1 MMTRGRPTTPVGTFG
16 EIGTTQL
23 DSGKWL
29 ANVTVRLPSGKG
41 KRIRR
46 TGKSEAE
53 AKRRVKAAAVDATGT
68 EDTDLLKGS
77 STVNQLIDVWLNQYD
92 GAASS
97 IDQYRSTARVHI
109 TPAIGSLRLVEVTTP
124 KLERFFRSLTR
135 SRWQASRTLLSNAF
149 KYAVRMGVIDHN
161 PVTDTS
167 PAPASDFTARAL
179 TPVELVTVRR
189 MVRHYADQGRSFGV
203 QLPELIE
210 VLAGTGARISDVC
223 VLRWSDVDGDRA
235 TITDVKGGGRR
246 RTVMLPP
253 STVAALER
261 QRPRTFGWD
270 PYVFTHGTAEP
281 VRRQQPQ
288 QWLRWARKVW
298 AEREPVFGP
307 VEPDVSWVTFHT
319 FRRSVATW
327 LAGEVSVETATLQ
340 LGHLQ
345 AATTE
350 GHYVDRS
357 GMVPDA
363 TAVLGKILGNGTEM
377 AE

>member
-1 MMTRGRPTTPVGTFG
+1 MTRGRPATPVGTFG
-16 EIGTTQL
+16 EIGTAQL

-92 GAASS
+92 GAKSS
-97 IDQYRSTARVHI
+97 IEQYRSTARVHVA
-109 TPAIGSLRLVEVTTP
+109 PAIGSLRLVEVTTP

-135 SRWQASRTLLSNAF
+135 SRWQASRTLLMNAC
-149 KYAVRMGVIDHN
+149 KYAVRMGVMDHN
-161 PVTDTS
+161 PAAETT
-167 PAPASDFTARAL
+167 PAPASDFKARAL
-179 TPVELVTVRR
+179 TPVELVTFRR
-189 MVRHYADQGRSFGV
+189 MVRHYADQAKSFGV
-203 QLPELIE
+203 QLPELVE

-223 VLRWSDVDGDRA
+223 ALRWSDVAGNRV
-235 TITDVKGGGRR
+235 TITDVKGGGRK
-246 RTVMLPP
+246 RTVTIPP
-253 STVAALER
+253 TTVAALKR
-261 QRPRTFGWD
+261 QRKVTFGWS
-270 PYVFTHGTAEP
+270 PYVFTHGSAEQ

-288 QWLRWARKVW
+288 QWLRWARVVW
-298 AEREPVFGP
+298 ADREPVFGP
-307 VEPDVSWVTFHT
+307 VEPDVSWVTFHV
-319 FRRSVATW
+319 FRRSMATW
-327 LAGEVSVETATLQ
+327 LAGQVSIETATLQ

-350 GHYVDRS
+350 GHYIDRT

>member
-1 MMTRGRPTTPVGTFG
+1 MTRGRPATPVGTFG
-16 EIGTTQL
+16 EIGTAQL

-92 GAASS
+92 GAKSS
-97 IDQYRSTARVHI
+97 IEQYRSTARVHVA
-109 TPAIGSLRLVEVTTP
+109 PAIGSLRLVEVTTP

-135 SRWQASRTLLSNAF
+135 SRWQASRTLLMNAC
-149 KYAVRMGVIDHN
+149 KYAVRMGVMDHN
-161 PVTDTS
+161 PAAETT
-167 PAPASDFTARAL
+167 PAPASDFKARAL
-179 TPVELVTVRR
+179 TPVELVTFRR
-189 MVRHYADQGRSFGV
+189 MVRHYADQAKSFGV
-203 QLPELIE
+203 QLPELVE

-223 VLRWSDVDGDRA
+223 ALRWSDVAGKRV
-235 TITDVKGGGRR
+235 TITDVKGGGRK
-246 RTVMLPP
+246 RTVTIPP
-253 STVAALER
+253 TTVAALER
-261 QRPRTFGWD
+261 QRKVTFGWS
-270 PYVFTHGTAEP
+270 PYVFTHGSAEQ

-288 QWLRWARKVW
+288 QWLRWARVVW
-298 AEREPVFGP
+298 ADREPVFGP
-307 VEPDVSWVTFHT
+307 VEPDVSWVTFHV
-319 FRRSVATW
+319 FRRSMATW
-327 LAGEVSVETATLQ
+327 LAGQVSIETATLQ

-350 GHYVDRS
+350 GHYIDRT

>member
-1 MMTRGRPTTPVGTFG
+1 MTRGRPATPVGTFG
-16 EIGTTQL
+16 EIGTTRL

-97 IDQYRSTARVHI
+97 ITQYRSTARVHI
-109 TPAIGSLRLVEVTTP
+109 APAVGSLRLVEVTTP
-124 KLERFFRSLTR
+124 KLERFFLSLTR
-135 SRWQASRTLLSNAF
+135 SRWQASRTLLMNAC
-149 KYAVRMGVIDHN
+149 KYAVRMGVMDHN
-161 PVTDTS
+161 PAAETT
-167 PAPASDFTARAL
+167 PAPASDFKARAL
-179 TPVELVTVRR
+179 TPVELVTFRR
-189 MVRHYADQGRSFGV
+189 MVRHYAEQAKSFGV
-203 QLPELIE
+203 QLPELVE

-223 VLRWSDVDGDRA
+223 VLRWSDVAGNRV
-235 TITDVKGGGRR
+235 TITDVKGGGRK
-246 RTVMLPP
+246 RTVTIPP
-253 STVAALER
+253 TTVAALER
-261 QRPRTFGWD
+261 QRKVTFGWS
-270 PYVFTHGTAEP
+270 PYVFTHGSAEQ

-288 QWLRWARKVW
+288 QWLRWARIVW
-298 AEREPVFGP
+298 ADREPVFGP
-307 VEPDVSWVTFHT
+307 VEPDVSWVTFHV
-319 FRRSVATW
+319 FRRSMATW
-327 LAGEVSVETATLQ
+327 LAGEVSIETATLQ

-350 GHYVDRS
+350 GHYIDRT

-363 TAVLGKILGNGTEM
+363 TEVLGKILGSGTEM

>member
-1 MMTRGRPTTPVGTFG
+1 MTRGRPATPVGTFG
-16 EIGTTQL
+16 EIGTAQL

-92 GAASS
+92 GAKSS
-97 IDQYRSTARVHI
+97 IEQYRSTARVHVA
-109 TPAIGSLRLVEVTTP
+109 PAIGSLRLVEVTTP

-135 SRWQASRTLLSNAF
+135 SRWQASRTLLMNAC
-149 KYAVRMGVIDHN
+149 KYAVRMGVMDHN
-161 PVTDTS
+161 PAAETT
-167 PAPASDFTARAL
+167 PAPASDFKARAL
-179 TPVELVTVRR
+179 TPVELVTFRR
-189 MVRHYADQGRSFGV
+189 MVRHYADQAKSFGV
-203 QLPELIE
+203 QLPELVE

-223 VLRWSDVDGDRA
+223 ALRWSDVAGKRV
-235 TITDVKGGGRR
+235 TITDVKGGGRK
-246 RTVMLPP
+246 RTVTIPP
-253 STVAALER
+253 TTVAALKR
-261 QRPRTFGWD
+261 QRKVTFGWS
-270 PYVFTHGTAEP
+270 PYVFTHGSAEQ

-288 QWLRWARKVW
+288 QWLRWARVVW
-298 AEREPVFGP
+298 ADREPVFGP
-307 VEPDVSWVTFHT
+307 VEPDVSWVTFHV
-319 FRRSVATW
+319 FRRSMATW
-327 LAGEVSVETATLQ
+327 LAGQVSIETATLQ

-350 GHYVDRS
+350 GHYIDRT

>member
-1 MMTRGRPTTPVGTFG
+1 MTRGRPATPVGTFG
-16 EIGTTQL
+16 EIGTAQL

-92 GAASS
+92 GAKSS
-97 IDQYRSTARVHI
+97 IEQYRSTARVHVA
-109 TPAIGSLRLVEVTTP
+109 PAIGSLRLVEVTTP

-135 SRWQASRTLLSNAF
+135 SRWQASRTLLMNAC
-149 KYAVRMGVIDHN
+149 KYAVRMGVMDHN
-161 PVTDTS
+161 PAAETT
-167 PAPASDFTARAL
+167 PAPASDFKARAL
-179 TPVELVTVRR
+179 TPVELATFRR
-189 MVRHYADQGRSFGV
+189 MVRHYADQAKSFGV
-203 QLPELIE
+203 QLPELVE

-223 VLRWSDVDGDRA
+223 ALRWSDVAGKRV
-235 TITDVKGGGRR
+235 TITDVKGGGRK
-246 RTVMLPP
+246 RTVTIPP
-253 STVAALER
+253 TTVAALKR
-261 QRPRTFGWD
+261 QRKVTFGWS
-270 PYVFTHGTAEP
+270 PYVFTHGSAEQ

-288 QWLRWARKVW
+288 QWLRWARVVW
-298 AEREPVFGP
+298 ADREPVFGP
-307 VEPDVSWVTFHT
+307 VEPDVSWVTFHV
-319 FRRSVATW
+319 FRRSMATW
-327 LAGEVSVETATLQ
+327 LAGQVSIETATLQ

-350 GHYVDRS
+350 GHYIDRT

>member
-1 MMTRGRPTTPVGTFG
+1 MARGRPATPVGTFG

-23 DSGKWL
+23 DTGKWL
-29 ANVTVRLPSGKG
+29 ANTTVRLASGKG

-53 AKRRVKAAAVDATGT
+53 AKRRVKAAAVEAVGT

-77 STVNQLIDVWLNQYD
+77 STVNHLIDVWLDQYD

-97 IDQYRSTARVHI
+97 ITQYRSTARVHVA
-109 TPAIGSLRLVEVTTP
+109 PAVGSLRLVELTTP

-135 SRWQASRTLLSNAF
+135 SRWQASRTLLMNAC
-149 KYAVRMGVIDHN
+149 KYAVRMGVLDHN
-161 PVTDTS
+161 PAAETT
-167 PAPASDFTARAL
+167 PAPASDFKARAL
-179 TPVELVTVRR
+179 TPVELATLRR
-189 MVRHYADQGRSFGV
+189 MVRYYADQGHSYGV

-210 VLAGTGARISDVC
+210 VLAGTGARISDIC
-223 VLRWSDVDGDRA
+223 VLKWSDVHGNQA
-235 TITDVKGGGRR
+235 VITDVKGKGRK
-246 RTVMLPP
+246 RTVTLPP
-253 STVAALER
+253 TTVAALNR
-261 QRPRTFGWD
+261 QRKVTFGWS
-270 PYVFTHGTAEP
+270 PYVFTHGSAEP
-281 VRRQQPQ
+281 AQRQQPQ

-298 AEREPVFGP
+298 ADREPVVGP
-307 VEPDVSWVTFHT
+307 VEPDVSWVTFHV
-319 FRRSVATW
+319 FRRSMATW
-327 LAGEVSVETATLQ
+327 LAGEVSIETATLQ

-350 GHYVDRS
+350 GHYIDRV

-363 TAVLGKILGNGTEM
+363 TAVLGKILGNGNQM

>member
-1 MMTRGRPTTPVGTFG
+1 MTRGRPATPVGTFG

-97 IDQYRSTARVHI
+97 ITQYRSTARVHVA
-109 TPAIGSLRLVEVTTP
+109 PAVGSLRLVEVTTP

-135 SRWQASRTLLSNAF
+135 SRWQASRTLLMNAC
-149 KYAVRMGVIDHN
+149 KYAVRMGVMDHN
-161 PVTDTS
+161 PAAETT
-167 PAPASDFTARAL
+167 PAPASDFKARAL
-179 TPVELVTVRR
+179 TPVELATFRR
-189 MVRHYADQGRSFGV
+189 MVRRYADQGRSYGV
-203 QLPELIE
+203 QLPELVE

-223 VLRWSDVDGDRA
+223 VLRWSDVAGNRV
-235 TITDVKGGGRR
+235 TITDVKGGGRK
-246 RTVMLPP
+246 RTVTIPP
-253 STVAALER
+253 TTVAALER
-261 QRPRTFGWD
+261 QRKVTFGWS
-270 PYVFTHGTAEP
+270 PYVFTHGSAEQ

-288 QWLRWARKVW
+288 QWLRWARVVW
-298 AEREPVFGP
+298 ADREPVFGP
-307 VEPDVSWVTFHT
+307 VEPDVSWVTFHV
-319 FRRSVATW
+319 FRRSMATW
-327 LAGEVSVETATLQ
+327 LAGQVSIETATLQ

-350 GHYVDRS
+350 GHYIDRT

-363 TAVLGKILGNGTEM
+363 TVVLGKILGSGTEM

>member
-1 MMTRGRPTTPVGTFG
+1 MTRGRPATPVGTFG
-16 EIGTTQL
+16 EIGTAQL

-92 GAASS
+92 GAKSS
-97 IDQYRSTARVHI
+97 IEQYRSTARVHVA
-109 TPAIGSLRLVEVTTP
+109 PAIGSLRLVEVTTP

-135 SRWQASRTLLSNAF
+135 SRWQASRTLLMNAC
-149 KYAVRMGVIDHN
+149 KYAVRMGVMDHN
-161 PVTDTS
+161 PAAETT
-167 PAPASDFTARAL
+167 PAPASDFKARAL
-179 TPVELVTVRR
+179 TPVELVTFRR
-189 MVRHYADQGRSFGV
+189 MVRHYADQAKSFGV
-203 QLPELIE
+203 QLPELVE

-223 VLRWSDVDGDRA
+223 ALRWSDVAGKRV
-235 TITDVKGGGRR
+235 TITDVKGGGRK
-246 RTVMLPP
+246 RTVTIPP
-253 STVAALER
+253 TTVAALKR
-261 QRPRTFGWD
+261 QRKVTFGWS
-270 PYVFTHGTAEP
+270 PYVFTHGSAEQ

-288 QWLRWARKVW
+288 QWLRWARVVW
-298 AEREPVFGP
+298 ADREPVFGP
-307 VEPDVSWVTFHT
+307 VEPDVSWVTFHV
-319 FRRSVATW
+319 FRRSMATW
-327 LAGEVSVETATLQ
+327 LAGEVSIETATLQ

-350 GHYVDRS
+350 GHYIDRT

-363 TAVLGKILGNGTEM
+363 TAVLGKILGSGTEM

>member
-1 MMTRGRPTTPVGTFG
+1 MTRGRPATPVGTFG
-16 EIGTTQL
+16 EIGTAQL

-92 GAASS
+92 GAKSS
-97 IDQYRSTARVHI
+97 IDQYRSTARVHVA
-109 TPAIGSLRLVEVTTP
+109 PAIGSLRLVEVTTP

-135 SRWQASRTLLSNAF
+135 SRWQASRTLLMNAC
-149 KYAVRMGVIDHN
+149 KYAVRMGVMDHN
-161 PVTDTS
+161 PAAETT
-167 PAPASDFTARAL
+167 PAPASDFKARAL
-179 TPVELVTVRR
+179 TPVELVTFRR
-189 MVRHYADQGRSFGV
+189 MVRHYADQAKSFGV
-203 QLPELIE
+203 QLPELVE

-223 VLRWSDVDGDRA
+223 ALRWSDVAGKRV
-235 TITDVKGGGRR
+235 TITDVKGGGRK
-246 RTVMLPP
+246 RTVTIPP
-253 STVAALER
+253 TTVAALKR
-261 QRPRTFGWD
+261 QRKVTFGWS
-270 PYVFTHGTAEP
+270 PYVFTHGSAEQ

-288 QWLRWARKVW
+288 QWLRWARVVW
-298 AEREPVFGP
+298 ADREPVFGP
-307 VEPDVSWVTFHT
+307 VEPDVSWVTFHV
-319 FRRSVATW
+319 FRRSMATW
-327 LAGEVSVETATLQ
+327 LAGQVSIETATLQ

-350 GHYVDRS
+350 GHYIDRT